1 MRKVAVARAA
11 RRFETPY
18 RARWLLVSS
27 LLAVATLAAP
37 VRAEDPIY
45 ANGGFAGIDLGV
57 SRPTNANYNA
67 HVHDGATANPFVGYM
82 FNHYLGL
89 QGQVYATFQEPDN
102 DHRGY
107 AHENQITSLLG
118 VSVGPRLALPL
129 QNDLELYATFQ
140 VGGWTG
146 LSGTMDETA
155 PGFSTGAGLNYFVT
169 PQVAIGAFGR
179 WNRVYMSPRPVTL
192 TNPPLVADQQGPAD
206 AQFAM
211 GGISLTYHFN
221 RPEAPP
227 PAPPPAAAK
236 VEPPPE
242 PPVKKAIVLR
252 AVHFDFNKAD
262 IRPEAIPVL
271 DEAAAVLNNE
281 GSVGVIVVGHTDG
294 IGGDAYNVKLSKRRA
309 DAVAK
314 YLTSHGV
321 NGKRIKT
328 EGAGKA
334 HPVAS
339 NDTPDGRAQNRRVEL
354 HVQ

>member
-11 RRFETPY
+11 RRFEIAY
-18 RARWLLVSS
+18 RAVPVLVSS
-27 LLAVATLAAP
+27 VVALAALTAP
-37 VRAEDPIY
+37 VHAEDPIY
-45 ANGGFAGIDLGV
+45 ANGGFAGIDVGL
-57 SRPTNANYNA
+57 SRPTNSNYNA
-67 HVHDGATANPFVGYM
+67 HVDDGATANPFVGYM

-89 QGQVYATFQEPDN
+89 QGQAYFTFQEPDN
-102 DHRGY
+102 DHRGFEK
-107 AHENQITSLLG
+107 ENQITSLLG

-129 QNDLELYATFQ
+129 QENLELYATFQ

-146 LSGTMDETA
+146 LSGSLDETA

-169 PQVAIGAFGR
+169 PQIAVGAFGR
-179 WNRVYMSPRPVTL
+179 WNRVYMAPRPVTL
-192 TNPPLVADQQGPAD
+192 TNPPVLPEQQGPQD

-221 RPEAPP
+221 RPETPP
-227 PAPPPAAAK
+227 PAAPPAAAK
-236 VEPPPE
+236 AEPPPE

-262 IRPEAIPVL
+262 IRPEARPVL

-281 GSVGVIVVGHTDG
+281 GNIGVLVVGHTDS
-294 IGGDAYNVKLSKRRA
+294 IGSDSYNLKLSQRRA

-321 NGKRIKT
+321 NPQRIKT
-328 EGAGKA
+328 EGAGKS

-354 HVQ
+354 HVE